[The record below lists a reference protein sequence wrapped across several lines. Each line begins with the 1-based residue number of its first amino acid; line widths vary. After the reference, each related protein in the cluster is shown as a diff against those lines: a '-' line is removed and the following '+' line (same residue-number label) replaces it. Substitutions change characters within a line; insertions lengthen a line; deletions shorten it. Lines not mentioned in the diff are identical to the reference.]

1 MRGLDQLDSMTGL
14 LSPHLEKFD
23 PESISN
29 YVSSPSRCLK
39 IVKGLVFTGCALFC
53 YLLYTSVATHPEWN
67 YVSSGLSTNTTNTT
81 TSITTPTIPM
91 KSTTDIKAEIIGS
104 LHKTGKPL
112 YYTIHTNQPY
122 DIDLALRAV
131 LHLSPDEVYNKALT
145 QPIKSGGEEK
155 LRELGLRVRMFKK
168 YFDAWE
174 ALHVVTDGLSNTAF
188 VRDDILRYIRDAKD
202 ISAFTAGTRLEAM
215 HAYETYRTFL
225 SSMSTILFP
234 WTTPYF
240 SDHMTLHGH
249 MYNAGRGIVISG
261 SNDQAPYIKTA
272 ISSFRAMGCTLPVEI
287 MYLGDEDLSEDTR
300 AELETIP
307 DVITR
312 DIEQMVNDQGWELKG
327 WAGKAFAAFLSSF
340 REVILLDADVLF
352 FDNPELMFEESGYV
366 DTGALF
372 FRDRVVFPQDKKSF
386 LRKILPKPVSGKA
399 RQSRWWSGESGEY
412 QESGV
417 VVVDKWRHFLSVF
430 LTARLNGPDRD
441 DSDAGKGTYSFWWG
455 DKETWWIGFE
465 LAGDTDYHFH
475 QGEAGNMGTVSNIE
489 PIEKPKDKEEEKKE
503 EEKTDED
510 LKLNVLD
517 TAAIEQQP
525 HKTDAEEFKDQLDSL
540 TKLENGESQ
549 GSATETQ
556 NEETA
561 GGEQEDAE
569 NPTEDNKEPSES
581 TGAEG
586 ETEFIYPPTTHDDV
600 LRAVEAAEAEN
611 ATPQFKEPEHPVSA
625 QNISTPTTDAL
636 AGKSE
641 EELASPVSEPA
652 VKSERSLSRRHLTKR
667 DDWFDTALNAKH
679 TNLTG
684 PAMLN
689 LTNQY
694 AVLCSPQLLHLSL
707 SGRPM
712 WFNGWIQQNKHE
724 AASKVS
730 TFEFY
735 MGEKKKDGE
744 WAEWGIGADNMCCL
758 KSDGLKAFDEK
769 ELNAL
774 KMIENIAYESGALDQ
789 VKKPEKDAENETG
802 Y

>member
-81 TSITTPTIPM
+81 TSITTPTIPI
-91 KSTTDIKAEIIGS
+91 KSTTDIKAEIIES

-112 YYTIHTNQPY
+112 YYTIHTNRPY

-188 VRDDILRYIRDAKD
+188 VRDDILRYIRDSKD
-202 ISAFTAGTRLEAM
+202 VSAFTAGTRLEAM

-225 SSMSTILFP
+225 ST
-234 WTTPYF
+234 
-240 SDHMTLHGH
+240 
-249 MYNAGRGIVISG
+249 
-261 SNDQAPYIKTA
+261 PYIKTA

-352 FDNPELMFEESGYV
+352 FDNPELMFEEPGYV

-475 QGEAGNMGTVSNIE
+475 QGEAGNMGT
-489 PIEKPKDKEEEKKE
+489 
-503 EEKTDED
+503 
-510 LKLNVLD
+510 LNVLD

-549 GSATETQ
+549 ESATETQ

-569 NPTEDNKEPSES
+569 NPTEGNKEPLES